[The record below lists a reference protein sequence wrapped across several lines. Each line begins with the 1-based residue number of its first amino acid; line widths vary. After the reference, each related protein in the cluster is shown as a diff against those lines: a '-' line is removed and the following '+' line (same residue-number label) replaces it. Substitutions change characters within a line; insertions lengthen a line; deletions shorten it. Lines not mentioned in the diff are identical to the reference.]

1 MPLELGFHLPLLH
14 SLGGAAECLEV
25 AEEVGWEA
33 WLTMVV
39 VVWGTWTE
47 GWELPWTG
55 EWEVKA
61 LP

>member
-1 MPLELGFHLPLLH
+1 MGLATWDL
-14 SLGGAAECLEV
+14 AW
-25 AEEVGWEA
+25 EEAGWEA

-61 LP
+61 PL